1 MVPLDGDSN
10 SQHSGATSSFISDLY
25 QSYLPDIVHS
35 ENTFIYDNAPVHTA
49 VIVRTILAELGVEIM
64 IWPPY
69 SPDLNPIENLRA
81 LIKSIIYEC
90 YPELETASNNREILE
105 QLIKVAK
112 KA

>member
-10 SQHSGATSSFISDLY
+10 SQHSGATSSFISDFY

-35 ENTFIYDNAPVHTA
+35 ENIFIYDNAPVHTA
-49 VIVRTILAELGVEIM
+49 VIVQTILAELGVEIM

-69 SPDLNPIENLRA
+69 SPVLNPIENLQA

-90 YPELETASNNREILE
+90 YPELEKASNNREILE